1 MPRPSIA
8 DLPPGFDGS
17 ALPARGRR
25 LIVGV
30 SGGRDSVLLL
40 HLLLR
45 AGWTNLVI
53 AHCNHGLRG
62 RESGQDA
69 RFVRSLGRRLS
80 LPVEVGR
87 ADVAH
92 LAQKQRQSLE
102 TAAREARHAFFREV
116 ASRHGSR
123 QVVLAHH
130 ADDQAETILANLCR
144 GAGLNGLAGMR
155 AVQPLGQLTLRR
167 PMLGMDR
174 PAIDHWITD
183 LGLRFRED
191 ASNAS
196 NDHRRNRLRHE
207 VLPLLDALYARRV
220 APLIVRAGTQA
231 RLAADHLDDLAGA
244 ALADPACVD
253 AERRL
258 CLDRVWPSL
267 SPAVQSLV
275 LRRWLRE
282 IWQLPEIGHSEIERA
297 LSLLE
302 AKDPARINLPGD
314 WQLRR
319 KARRLEPVRL
329 RP

>member
-1 MPRPSIA
+1 MPRPSVA

-17 ALPARGRR
+17 ALPMRSRR
-25 LIVGV
+25 LMVGV

-45 AGWTNLVI
+45 GGWTDLVI
-53 AHCNHGLRG
+53 AHFNHGLRG
-62 RESGQDA
+62 RVSGQDA
-69 RFVRSLGRRLS
+69 RWVRALGQRLG

-87 ADVAH
+87 ADVAR
-92 LAQKQRQSLE
+92 LARKHRQSLE

-116 ASRHGSR
+116 ASRHHTR

-155 AVQPLGQLTLRR
+155 AVQSLGRLTLRR
-167 PMLGMDR
+167 PMLGMERPDIDR
-174 PAIDHWITD
+174 LIHT

-191 ASNAS
+191 ASNATTE
-196 NDHRRNRLRHE
+196 HRRNRLRHE
-207 VLPLLDALYARRV
+207 VLPLLDAIYARRV

-231 RLAADHLDDLAGA
+231 RLAAEHLDELARA
-244 ALADPACVD
+244 ALTDPACVD
-253 AERRL
+253 ADRRL
-258 CLDRVWPSL
+258 CLDTAWRTL

-282 IWQLPEIGHSEIERA
+282 IWRLPEIGHSEIERA
-297 LSLLE
+297 LTLLE
-302 AKDPARINLPGD
+302 PNGAARINLPGN

-329 RP
+329 CP